1 LYLINSAQIKA
12 KLTASNGRAAQLA
25 ADERSPQEKI
35 DELYLI
41 AFSRK
46 PRPDEMK
53 KVVEYLNEPIVDS
66 AGKAIDKKKAAQQ
79 NYQDLIWA
87 LMNTKEFLFNH

>member
-1 LYLINSAQIKA
+1 MKKEA
-12 KLTASNGRAAQLA
+12 T
-25 ADERSPQEKI
+25 DEEKI
-35 DELYLI
+35 TELYLV

-46 PRPDEMK
+46 PRPDELK
-53 KVVEYLNEPIVDS
+53 TALDYLNEPLFDANGKPISKS
-66 AGKAIDKKKAAQQ
+66 AAAKG